1 MIVYQLKKKK
11 KDQRTPPKNG
21 ASISIIFKNY
31 ISIPDS
37 LICILMVKVC
47 TYFQDKNITEFPH

>member
-11 KDQRTPPKNG
+11 RPKKPPKKG
-21 ASISIIFKNY
+21 ASISIIFKNHT
-31 ISIPDS
+31 SIPDS
-37 LICILMVKVC
+37 LICFLMVKVY